1 VTRTP
6 YGLCLP
12 CRCVRV
18 IDGDTVIVSLPGSH
32 REWRVRLLDCWAAEL
47 DTPQGRRARDF
58 LVHHLDGADDL
69 ALFVPAPK
77 DPLRL
82 LSSMVS
88 FDRVLAHVFL
98 PDGRSVSEVMVAG
111 GLATAGKPPKQVR
124 MGKESRDH
132 G

>member
-1 VTRTP
+1 MTRP
-6 YGLCLP
+6 PFGLCLP

-18 IDGDTVIVSLPGSH
+18 IDGDTVVVSLPGSH
-32 REWRVRLLDCWAAEL
+32 REWRVRLLDCWAAEM

-82 LSSMVS
+82 LSSLVS

-98 PDGRSVSEVMVAG
+98 PDGRDVSSVMVEG
-111 GLATAGKPPKQVR
+111 GLAAGEKPLKSGPH
-124 MGKESRDH
+124 GK
-132 G
+132 GIP